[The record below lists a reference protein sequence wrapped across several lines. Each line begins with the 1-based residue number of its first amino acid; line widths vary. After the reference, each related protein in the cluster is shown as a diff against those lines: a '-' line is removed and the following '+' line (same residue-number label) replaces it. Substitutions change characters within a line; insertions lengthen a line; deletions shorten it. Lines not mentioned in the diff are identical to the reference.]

1 MAPRSQT
8 PSPVQTI
15 STASTANATMHLSC
29 APSATSVAR
38 FEALLRHNRLL
49 ASLGSEAVRDAA
61 RAATARRYERGERIW
76 RVGSPATHFQ
86 VVVSGIVKLVAPGPG
101 LRPTIVDVFGPGE
114 SLGYWAAF
122 DSSPYIGDAMPVT
135 DRVETL
141 LIPAT
146 VLHHATST
154 NPEAALAMTHAVLAY
169 ARALRAKIA
178 VMCAG
183 TVHQRLAMLLLDIR
197 ARFGDESE
205 DGATLLPVPLSRL
218 DLAMCVGATIETVIR
233 AMSRWQKQG
242 VLETLHS
249 GFVLRDVELLQT
261 LLEGVPLPRV
271 EDRRYTLAG

>member
-1 MAPRSQT
+1 MASCTVARVESMLRRSQ
-8 PSPVQTI
+8 V
-15 STASTANATMHLSC
+15 
-29 APSATSVAR
+29 
-38 FEALLRHNRLL
+38 L
-49 ASLGSEAVRDAA
+49 ASLGPEAVREAA
-61 RAATARRYERGERIW
+61 QAASLRRFARGECIW
-76 RVGSPATHFQ
+76 RVGERAVCFQ
-86 VVVSGIVKLVAPGPG
+86 VLVSGIVKLVAPGPG

-146 VLHHATST
+146 VLHQLTRA

-183 TVHQRLAMLLLDIR
+183 TVHQRLAMLLLDLA
-197 ARFGDESE
+197 ARFGDESD
-205 DGATLLPVPLSRL
+205 DGTTLLPVPLSRL

-249 GFVLRDVELLQT
+249 GFVLRDVAHLQT
-261 LLEGVPLPRV
+261 LLEGVPLPRA
-271 EDRRYTLAG
+271 EERSYTLAG